1 MESPSYPIRRRTA
14 VAHSQVTPAGTGG
27 AEMIRLLEETE
38 QKMSVVEEELRKVGH
53 LIEANSLK
61 DFRSSLA
68 KEDKK
73 LHAEY
78 AKIATKKISNVVGDL
93 APEIQEVA
101 MELLQSLGDLVYFT
115 ESEGPTI
122 AEVVETATT
131 KI

>member
-1 MESPSYPIRRRTA
+1 
-14 VAHSQVTPAGTGG
+14 
-27 AEMIRLLEETE
+27 MIRLLEETE

>member
-1 MESPSYPIRRRTA
+1 
-14 VAHSQVTPAGTGG
+14 
-27 AEMIRLLEETE
+27 MIRLLEETE
-38 QKMSVVEEELRKVGH
+38 EKMSVVEEELRKVGH

-68 KEDKK
+68 QEDKK

>member
-1 MESPSYPIRRRTA
+1 MVRF
-14 VAHSQVTPAGTGG
+14 
-27 AEMIRLLEETE
+27 LEEAE
-38 QKMSVVEEELRKVGH
+38 LKMNVVEEELRKVGH
-53 LIEANSLK
+53 LIEANSLR
-61 DFRSSLA
+61 DFRSSLE

-101 MELLQSLGDLVYFT
+101 MELVQSLGDFVYFT
-115 ESEGPTI
+115 ESEGPVI